1 MGRSVPDGN
10 RRWEPVPELTFAYR
24 PGQEDFPLVDRSS
37 RAPQPRRP
45 GIALRKQVAPS
56 PSQGQEEA
64 TPQRQCP
71 WCGSINTKFF
81 KRGLT
86 GPTDERDQYVT
97 CEDCG
102 RLTYEIVS
110 RTSRDMRVGQFRAG
124 GPFRDNARQTK
135 YTITRVL
142 KAGMNEV
149 LLYLKPNIPGP
160 NDDPK

>member
-1 MGRSVPDGN
+1 M
-10 RRWEPVPELTFAYR
+10 
-24 PGQEDFPLVDRSS
+24 VDRSRS
-37 RAPQPRRP
+37 PQPRRP
-45 GIALRKQVAPS
+45 GIAPRKLDAPA
-56 PSQGQEEA
+56 PSQGPEDVA
-64 TPQRQCP
+64 NRRQCP
-71 WCGSINTKFF
+71 WCGSTNTTFF

-86 GPTDERDQYVT
+86 GPTDERDQYFT

-124 GPFRDNARQTK
+124 GSFRDSARQTK

-149 LLYLKPNIPGP
+149 LLYLKPILPGP
-160 NDDPK
+160 NDNLR